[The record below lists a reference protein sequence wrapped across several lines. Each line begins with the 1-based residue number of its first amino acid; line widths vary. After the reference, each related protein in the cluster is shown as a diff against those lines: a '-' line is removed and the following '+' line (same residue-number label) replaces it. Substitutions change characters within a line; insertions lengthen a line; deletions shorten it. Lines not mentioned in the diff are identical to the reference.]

1 MNKNLLICRG
11 APPPRQ
17 RASLLI
23 IESQKLNS
31 KSRRKV
37 LPSVLGGT
45 RCNFSSPASP
55 TPRCAQRGGRERRTF
70 PLLSRDRGRRADD
83 LLQEYWK
90 IATKIANPGKK
101 IKHHQETPSNFSKEL
116 REEEKRKELGSHS
129 PKMLGS
135 CCVTG
140 WGFFRDENQQKVW
153 VKPDWHF

>member
-1 MNKNLLICRG
+1 MNKNLLICRE
-11 APPPRQ
+11 AHPPRQ

-55 TPRCAQRGGRERRTF
+55 TPRCAQRGGRERRAF
-70 PLLSRDRGRRADD
+70 PPLSRDRGRRADD

-90 IATKIANPGKK
+90 IATKIASPVKK
-101 IKHHQETPSNFSKEL
+101 IIKKKTPPRNPKQLQQGIKGRGKAKGAQLPQPQDVGLLLRDGLGLFS
-116 REEEKRKELGSHS
+116 G
-129 PKMLGS
+129 
-135 CCVTG
+135 
-140 WGFFRDENQQKVW
+140 
-153 VKPDWHF
+153 